1 MSVNEFNWIH
11 VLHVDHALNTTTLTV
26 MDSNATIASNLAISS
41 VGAQYELVNSFEFCA
56 FRIDNKL
63 YVVNST
69 SMSFLWN
76 YTYTLPATFKNIHLL
91 YPWLFFYDTQN
102 LLSQYHVP
110 SGTLYDM
117 YTPAATYSYIISFF
131 SNSSFSY
138 FVYFLNSNT
147 TLSYMINVNDE
158 YRCIPLPCAC
168 KPGYTSTGT
177 TCLAT
182 VATTVNTVM
191 NKPIPTLV
199 YVPAQP
205 NTTAISTYC
214 FTPPSPNSPA
224 SCNQF
229 CSERCSGCSSTAQ
242 SCVECSQFYTLS
254 SDGQSC
260 DISTFNMLV
269 VMVYV
274 VSNSFKSS
282 RMLTLFAFLHN
293 FNLYNYHRIQ
303 YQGVLQ

>member
-26 MDSNATIASNLAISS
+26 MDSNATIANNLTVSS
-41 VGAQYELVNSFEFCA
+41 VGTQYELVNSFEFCA

-69 SMSFLWN
+69 SMTFLWN
-76 YTYTLPATFKNIHLL
+76 YTCTPPTTFKNIHLL
-91 YPWLFFYDTQN
+91 YPWLLFYDTQN
-102 LLSQYHVP
+102 SLNQYHVV
-110 SGTLYDM
+110 SGMQYDI
-117 YTPAATYSYIISFF
+117 YTPAATYDYFMNMF
-131 SNSSFSY
+131 SNSPLGYYVF
-138 FVYFLNSNT
+138 FLNSNT
-147 TLSYMINVNDE
+147 TLSDYICLNDE
-158 YRCIPLPCAC
+158 YRCVPPCNC
-168 KPGYTSTGT
+168 MPGYTSTGT

-182 VATTVNTVM
+182 VQTTVNTVIS
-191 NKPIPTLV
+191 NPTPTLI
-199 YVPAQP
+199 YAPPLQQ

-214 FTPPSPNSPA
+214 FVPSTPSSPT
-224 SCNQF
+224 SCQQF
-229 CSERCSGCSSTAQ
+229 CSEMCSGCSSTAH

-260 DISTFNMLV
+260 EISTINMLI

-274 VSNSFKSS
+274 VVNSFKSS
-282 RMLTLFAFLHN
+282 AMSTLFAFLHN
-293 FNLYNYHRIQ
+293 FNLYSYHRIQ